1 MEYAQLLKEF
11 KSGEPYELPHLA
23 LESQPR
29 LAVMSSVL
37 SLGFISLALVLAY
50 SKTRFPVKL
59 LLYALVSFLGS
70 LFAGSAAVFLAD
82 SFGVYV

>member
-11 KSGEPYELPHLA
+11 KSGEPYELHRFT

-29 LAVMSSVL
+29 LAVVSSVL
-37 SLGFISLALVLAY
+37 SLSFISLALVIAY
-50 SKTRFPVKL
+50 WKTKFPVKL
-59 LLYALVSFLGS
+59 LMYTLVSFIGS
-70 LFAGSAAVFLAD
+70 LFAGSAAVFLAN